1 MKIFDMRLRP
11 PFGSIARGMFGN
23 PGRELFEPEAFAP
36 RFGMTIAESARLCS
50 MELFIRE
57 MDEAGI
63 CAGAVLIRKSTGMDN
78 HDLEKLHQQYPGR
91 FIGVAGIDPQ
101 DGEAA
106 LREIDRFVVN
116 GICRGVLVE
125 PGFCRRPVR
134 ADDRSLYI
142 FYEKCQE
149 LHIPVFLSFGGY
161 VAPDLSY
168 ADPMII
174 ERVALDFPTL
184 TLIVAHGG
192 WPFVPAICHVA
203 FTREHVYLAPD
214 LYPMNVPGNRDY
226 LDAANYLIPEKFMFG
241 TAYPCVDMRQAV
253 AYYRAWGLR
262 PEVMPGVMYGNAAR
276 VLGLPQETGNRAIK
290 NSVMD

>member
-36 RFGMTIAESARLCS
+36 RFGMTIAESARLYS

-106 LREIDRFVVN
+106 LR
-116 GICRGVLVE
+116 
-125 PGFCRRPVR
+125 
-134 ADDRSLYI
+134 
-142 FYEKCQE
+142 
-149 LHIPVFLSFGGY
+149 
-161 VAPDLSY
+161 
-168 ADPMII
+168 
-174 ERVALDFPTL
+174 
-184 TLIVAHGG
+184 
-192 WPFVPAICHVA
+192 
-203 FTREHVYLAPD
+203 
-214 LYPMNVPGNRDY
+214 
-226 LDAANYLIPEKFMFG
+226 
-241 TAYPCVDMRQAV
+241 
-253 AYYRAWGLR
+253 
-262 PEVMPGVMYGNAAR
+262 
-276 VLGLPQETGNRAIK
+276 
-290 NSVMD
+290 